1 MVLADLHRSAARR
14 RLGEPVALRPSKLA
28 AWLASV
34 VLLCPGSAR
43 ATWSIV
49 AVDPATREVGIAGA
63 SCIVSS
69 HVIAGVAPGHGAIA
83 AQALA
88 SFAGRDRGVSL
99 LAGGASPQAVIEGI
113 ANADFD
119 SLAGVDTSRLRQYG
133 VVALG
138 FEAQPAAFT
147 GSWTFAWQGSAQA
160 SGVSVQGNTLVG
172 SRVLEDALAAF
183 EAPPPAGAAGL
194 ADRLLRALEAG
205 AAAGGDARCLPEQ
218 AALSAFLIV
227 AKPDDPPTAPSLEIV
242 YPADKGEWNSPL
254 GLIEGELAQ
263 RWRRW
268 RGEPSELVPGDPE
281 RNPVR
286 ALRRLYDAR

>member
-1 MVLADLHRSAARR
+1 MRR
-14 RLGEPVALRPSKLA
+14 A
-28 AWLASV
+28 AWLASAL
-34 VLLCPGSAR
+34 LLCPTAAR

-83 AQALA
+83 AQAMA

-99 LAGGASPQAVIEGI
+99 LASGASPHAVIAAI
-113 ANADFD
+113 ANAEFD
-119 SLAGVDTSRLRQYG
+119 SFAGVDTSRLRQYG
-133 VVALG
+133 VAALG
-138 FEAQPAAFT
+138 FETQPAAFT
-147 GSWTFAWQGSAQA
+147 GSWTFDWQGQAQA
-160 SGVSVQGNTLVG
+160 PGVSVQGNTLVG
-172 SRVLEDALAAF
+172 PQVVEHALAAF
-183 EAPPPAGAAGL
+183 TAPPPAGAASL

-205 AAAGGDARCLPEQ
+205 AAVGGDARCLPEQ

-227 AKPDDPPTAPSLEIV
+227 AKPDDPPSAPSLQLIF
-242 YPADKGEWNSPL
+242 PADKGEWNSPL
-254 GLIEGELAQ
+254 RLIAGEFAQ
-263 RWRRW
+263 GWRRH